1 MHIYIFFSFTKY
13 KVGTIMNIKQY
24 MQNLHKTPRPK
35 KNTIKELRR
44 NKNFHSKNTKS
55 PNAHRRLMS

>member
-1 MHIYIFFSFTKY
+1 
-13 KVGTIMNIKQY
+13 MNIKQY